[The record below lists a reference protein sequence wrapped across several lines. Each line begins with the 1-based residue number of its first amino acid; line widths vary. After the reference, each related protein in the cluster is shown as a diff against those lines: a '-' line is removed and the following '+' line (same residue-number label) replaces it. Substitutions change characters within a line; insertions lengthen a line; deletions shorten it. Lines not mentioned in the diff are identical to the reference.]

1 MKQNKKIIGLT
12 GTMASGKSTAAAF
25 FRDTAGIP
33 VIDADQ
39 VGHEILTRPEVIQAL
54 TEAFGPQIL
63 KDGVIVRKALAD
75 AAFVDEAHTE
85 MLNSITHPA
94 ICGEIRQQIDAFLA
108 SDDVAPF
115 MIIEAY
121 GLLQSELKTMV
132 DAVWAVGCDR
142 RTRIRRIMQRN
153 GLTEE
158 EAKTRVNSQ
167 WPEEKYRE
175 AADVYL
181 DGSGTEAFL
190 KEQCKILWKRYTD
203 TI

>member
-1 MKQNKKIIGLT
+1 
-12 GTMASGKSTAAAF
+12 
-25 FRDTAGIP
+25 
-33 VIDADQ
+33 
-39 VGHEILTRPEVIQAL
+39 
-54 TEAFGPQIL
+54 
-63 KDGVIVRKALAD
+63 
-75 AAFVDEAHTE
+75 
-85 MLNSITHPA
+85 
-94 ICGEIRQQIDAFLA
+94 
-108 SDDVAPF
+108 

-132 DAVWAVGCDR
+132 DEIWAVGCDK

-153 GLTEE
+153 GLTLE
-158 EAKTRVNSQ
+158 EARTRVNSQ

-190 KEQCKILWKRYTD
+190 REQCKILWKRYTD